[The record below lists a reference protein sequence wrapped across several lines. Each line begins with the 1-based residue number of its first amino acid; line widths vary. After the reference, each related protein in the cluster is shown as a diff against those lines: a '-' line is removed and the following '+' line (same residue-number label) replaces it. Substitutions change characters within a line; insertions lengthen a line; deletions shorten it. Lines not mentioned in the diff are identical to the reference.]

1 MNLRLK
7 NRIISAKKQIMKTK
21 VLSVFFILSLTACN
35 YLFQLNSDNDLTK
48 IIETKIKEN
57 PKKISLSNIEDLDYD
72 KLLILEPYS
81 NIEKTEKEL
90 KVDLSN
96 ISENNIHS
104 SDDINLLVF
113 LKNNKS
119 IKISELPRVNGDF
132 VDYKILIK
140 EENANF
146 EKKEKGL
153 LTLIK

>member
-1 MNLRLK
+1 
-7 NRIISAKKQIMKTK
+7 MKTK